1 MSEEG
6 KSQND
11 KAWEA
16 LFKKYDVL
24 SHIESDGQFI
34 ISASQIKE
42 YREPRLMAK
51 FDHNINLPQIFAK
64 NNLAILPISR
74 GKYAISHFE
83 AYKLFES
90 MDKSITLA
98 SLPSNLQSLDANNIP
113 SETIA
118 INCALA
124 SGILSDFLEEDI
136 LYSTVSGRMGSEQFD
151 FSIQNSLT
159 KIQY

>member
-1 MSEEG
+1 MSEQV

-16 LFKKYDVL
+16 LFKKYDIL
-24 SHIESDGQFI
+24 QQIESDGKFI

-74 GKYAISHFE
+74 GDYVISHFE
-83 AYKLFES
+83 AYQPFEVL
-90 MDKSITLA
+90 DKSIT
-98 SLPSNLQSLDANNIP
+98 
-113 SETIA
+113 
-118 INCALA
+118 
-124 SGILSDFLEEDI
+124 
-136 LYSTVSGRMGSEQFD
+136 
-151 FSIQNSLT
+151 
-159 KIQY
+159 